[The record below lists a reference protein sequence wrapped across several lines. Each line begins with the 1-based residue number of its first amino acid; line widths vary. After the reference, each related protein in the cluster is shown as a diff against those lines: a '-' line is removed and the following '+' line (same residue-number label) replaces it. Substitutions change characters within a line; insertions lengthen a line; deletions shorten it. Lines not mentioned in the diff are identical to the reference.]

1 MIIDLER
8 FENWVDSHKEFIFTT
23 EMNLKVDSFP
33 YTDTYIGDGR
43 RPQGFRKLPPK
54 KRFLI
59 MIIKNLYDVL
69 QACKSLDGS
78 KRGVGVIGFYASVAK
93 YRKQFLEAVSEFETV
108 QQFECL
114 PISDIENQLI
124 QVLIR
129 RGKDIFNTLNSM
141 DKMVELW
148 RGE

>member
-8 FENWVDSHKEFIFTT
+8 FENWVDSHKEFIFDS
-23 EMNLKVDSFP
+23 EIKLGVDAFP

>member
-1 MIIDLER
+1 MMIDLER
-8 FENWVDSHKEFIFTT
+8 FENWANSHEQFIFDI

-33 YTDTYIGDGR
+33 YTDTYIGDGK
-43 RPQGFRKLPPK
+43 RPKGFRKLPPK
-54 KRFLI
+54 ERFLI

-69 QACKSLDGS
+69 QACKSLGEFE
-78 KRGVGVIGFYASVAK
+78 RGIKTIEFYASVAK

-108 QQFECL
+108 QQFECF
-114 PISDIENQLI
+114 LI
-124 QVLIR
+124 TDMDNRMIQALIR

-141 DKMVELW
+141 DRMAELW

>member
-1 MIIDLER
+1 MMIDLER
-8 FENWVDSHKEFIFTT
+8 FENWANSHEQFIFDA
-23 EMNLKVDSFP
+23 EIILKVDSFP
-33 YTDTYIGDGR
+33 YTDTYIGDGN
-43 RPQGFRKLPPK
+43 RPKGFQKLPHK

-69 QACKSLDGS
+69 QACKSLGEFE
-78 KRGVGVIGFYASVAK
+78 RGIETIEFYASVAK

-108 QQFECL
+108 QQFECI
-114 PISDIENQLI
+114 PISDTENQLI
-124 QVLIR
+124 QALIR

-141 DKMVELW
+141 DRMVELW